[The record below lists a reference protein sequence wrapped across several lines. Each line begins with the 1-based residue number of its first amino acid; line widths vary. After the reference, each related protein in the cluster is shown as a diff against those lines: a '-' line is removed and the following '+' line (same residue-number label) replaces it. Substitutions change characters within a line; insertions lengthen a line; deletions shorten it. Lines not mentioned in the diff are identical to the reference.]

1 MSPSRMATRLALAA
15 LAALALS
22 LGAGPGGAR
31 ADEVDD
37 LLVQLKAVKD
47 PRTSKP
53 IEDRLRFA
61 VKPDH
66 TGRLL
71 AALAPPSPTT
81 APFLLDL
88 VAERADG
95 PSTVPLLQ
103 KIAKP
108 DPPWLEAC
116 ILGTLARLGDP
127 AALPRLV
134 ERADDL
140 RLKAP
145 DRAACVAAIGRLAV
159 RGGEDYRLGALTA
172 LSRLRSRE
180 GLGALLDGL
189 TDPVAENRRA
199 ALAGLLGTLESMY
212 PYLAFNAEA
221 LGYEAGA
228 GDPDARRRKVES
240 LRAWLPT
247 LGITPASVKSQK
259 SDVPPPKTTTES
271 GKPPEDE
278 AGK

>member
-1 MSPSRMATRLALAA
+1 
-15 LAALALS
+15 
-22 LGAGPGGAR
+22 
-31 ADEVDD
+31 
-37 LLVQLKAVKD
+37 
-47 PRTSKP
+47 
-53 IEDRLRFA
+53 
-61 VKPDH
+61 
-66 TGRLL
+66 
-71 AALAPPSPTT
+71 
-81 APFLLDL
+81 
-88 VAERADG
+88 
-95 PSTVPLLQ
+95 
-103 KIAKP
+103 
-108 DPPWLEAC
+108 
-116 ILGTLARLGDP
+116 
-127 AALPRLV
+127 
-134 ERADDL
+134 
-140 RLKAP
+140 LKAP

-159 RGGEDYRLGALTA
+159 RGGEDYRLGALTT